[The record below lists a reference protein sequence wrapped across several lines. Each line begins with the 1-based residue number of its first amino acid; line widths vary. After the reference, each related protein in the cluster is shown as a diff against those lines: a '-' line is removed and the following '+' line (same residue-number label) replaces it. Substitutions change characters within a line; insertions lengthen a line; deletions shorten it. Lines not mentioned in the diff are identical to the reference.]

1 LRQQCKRS
9 MRLLMSKAFDPVLYG
24 DDDSAKYDVLR
35 WLESMGHV
43 VCVNPDEYGI
53 DLLGIWGEENTAW
66 EVEVKHNWRGEHFP
80 FDSVHYSVRKRK
92 FIQPDVHTY
101 FVTVNHERT
110 MLLCIKGEDFM
121 DGKLIQKSTIYT
133 QDEWF
138 VEVPIRKGIFM
149 SLETER

>member
-1 LRQQCKRS
+1 
-9 MRLLMSKAFDPVLYG
+9 MSKVFSQEHYDQ
-24 DDDSAKYDVLR
+24 DDSAKYQIIE
-35 WLESMGHV
+35 WLEGKGHKAW
-43 VCVNPDEYGI
+43 VNPDQFGI
-53 DLLGIWGEENTAW
+53 DILATRWGRQFAF
-66 EVEVKHNWRGEHFP
+66 EVEVKHNWRGDVFP

-92 FIQPDVHTY
+92 FVQPDVHTY

-121 DGKLIQKSTIYT
+121 DGKLVQKSTIYT

-149 SLETER
+149 SLKKEG

>member
-1 LRQQCKRS
+1 
-9 MRLLMSKAFDPVLYG
+9 MRLTVSKPFDSELYK
-24 DDDSAKYDVLR
+24 DDDSAKYDVLN
-35 WLESMGHV
+35 WLESMGHII
-43 VCVNPDEYGI
+43 CVNPDEYGI
-53 DLLGIWGEENTAW
+53 DLLGVWGDEFTAW
-66 EVEVKHNWRGEHFP
+66 EVEVKHNWRGDVFP

-92 FIQPDVHTY
+92 FVQPDVHTY

-121 DGKLIQKSTIYT
+121 DGKLVQKSTIYT

-149 SLETER
+149 SLKKEG